1 MDGMLCDRCGLPATH
16 FHEDYGNVCASCAA
30 HWSERFDTRH
40 EQPPPWACRQWGGYG
55 HDWLDCD
62 ECVRA
67 YEAQAWVTPNDPW
80 YEDDGDQADG
90 EDQR

>member
-40 EQPPPWACRQWGGYG
+40 EHAALCDVIGYKPG
-55 HDWLDCD
+55 ERPDD
-62 ECVRA
+62 EC
-67 YEAQAWVTPNDPW
+67 AQV
-80 YEDDGDQADG
+80 
-90 EDQR
+90 